1 MVKLTSWGIEPGP
14 TTQKCHLL
22 PTIPPPPF
30 KMGNLI
36 NSSGDTCN
44 VLTVPCDTKES
55 TPDTA
60 SIALLTLRIL
70 VSVLTI
76 ICNLMLVIVLSH
88 LKSPHLKPSTKNLLI
103 NAAASQLWLGFGL
116 SLRHLLGGIYIFVFG
131 IYSGALVINGLFL
144 FALDTFITIKKPY
157 SYKLILTSRN
167 SKLAL
172 FLTGSFWTGLTLLV
186 LAPLVSY
193 LIRAQR
199 RSSFEGVAY
208 FQPGARIACCTTI
221 LVVLLLTIVLSIWI
235 ILLLRRI
242 SSKIGVAPRNQ
253 YDAASINQS
262 NAVEL
267 FQISDPSHQARLP
280 TQARKPTLIT
290 RQRRLVTILSVSLL
304 ITSLCWTQ
312 LLIFGILISVY
323 DIHAMDN
330 SKLKAFRAISVHMI
344 NVDGLAYPIV
354 FVLLSKEIRSAA
366 KAFWC
371 KC

>member
-1 MVKLTSWGIEPGP
+1 MPV
-14 TTQKCHLL
+14 
-22 PTIPPPPF
+22 
-30 KMGNLI
+30 
-36 NSSGDTCN
+36 
-44 VLTVPCDTKES
+44 
-55 TPDTA
+55 
-60 SIALLTLRIL
+60 
-70 VSVLTI
+70 
-76 ICNLMLVIVLSH
+76 ICNLILVIVLSH
-88 LKSPHLKPSTKNLLI
+88 LKSPHLKPSTKILLI

-116 SLRHLLGGIYIFVFG
+116 SLRHLLGGTCIFVFG
-131 IYSGALVINGLFL
+131 IYSDALVINGLFL

-172 FLTGSFWTGLTLLV
+172 FLTGSFWTGLTLL
-186 LAPLVSY
+186 APLVSY

-221 LVVLLLTIVLSIWI
+221 LVVLLLTIVLSIWS

-312 LLIFGILISVY
+312 LMIFGILISVY

-330 SKLKAFRAISVHMI
+330 SKLKAFRAISVHLI

-366 KAFWC
+366 KALRC

>member
-1 MVKLTSWGIEPGP
+1 MVKLTSLGIEPGP

-30 KMGNLI
+30 KIGNLI

-44 VLTVPCDTKES
+44 VSTVPCDTKES

-60 SIALLTLRIL
+60 SIALLTLQIL
-70 VSVLTI
+70 VSVLII

-267 FQISDPSHQARLP
+267 FQISDPSHQARLL
-280 TQARKPTLIT
+280 TQARKPTL
-290 RQRRLVTILSVSLL
+290 SLL
-304 ITSLCWTQ
+304 ITFLCWTQ

-330 SKLKAFRAISVHMI
+330 SKLKAFRAISIHLI
-344 NVDGLAYPIV
+344 NVDGLAHAIV